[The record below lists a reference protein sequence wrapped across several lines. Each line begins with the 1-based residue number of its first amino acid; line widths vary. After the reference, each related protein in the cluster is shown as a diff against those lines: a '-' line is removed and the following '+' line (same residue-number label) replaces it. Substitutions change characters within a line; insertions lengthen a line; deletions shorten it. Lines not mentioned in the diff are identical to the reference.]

1 MTTSVQEM
9 ARRGVDGAVAQTA
22 AALAPDVV
30 ARLVLDGDLMRLT
43 DSQKVAYYNT
53 LCARVGLDPATQ
65 PFKLLKLDGKLVM
78 YADKGAAQQ
87 LSDQRHISHQVV
99 SRERIEDIYS
109 VTVRATMPDGRFTD
123 EDGIV
128 SLTDFKDGKEIQLKG
143 KALAN
148 AMMRA
153 TTKAKRRAV
162 LALLGLGIMDETELD
177 TVAGTPVEMPALP
190 PPMPQ
195 PEQKALPEPKPAIPW
210 IETATASLAACIKAG
225 DQHKAQDWGIEA
237 KKRADAGEITRAQF
251 EALRAAYYK
260 AWPPQAWP
268 PQPKPEPGLF
278 DNAGMPKEDTKG
290 PAVQPKAY
298 PTPEQKAKQDEANA
312 ERNELAQTPP
322 VDPYEEEAKKKD
334 TKKKRGQAVDTFTD
348 LSEQIA
354 KATKASIL
362 FTLKAK
368 VDKASVEE
376 SKRGELYK
384 ALDAKLAE
392 VKAKGAKK

>member
-30 ARLVLDGDLMRLT
+30 ARLVLDGDLSRLT

-53 LCARVGLDPATQ
+53 LCVRVGLDPATQ

-99 SRERIEDIYS
+99 SREKFDDVYS

-128 SLTDFKDGKEIQLKG
+128 SLTDFKDGKEIVLKG

-177 TVAGTPVEMPALP
+177 TVAGQTVEMPALP
-190 PPMPQ
+190 PPVVHEP
-195 PEQKALPEPKPAIPW
+195 KALPEPKPEQKSPIPW
-210 IETATASLAACIKAG
+210 IDTAGMSLLACIRAG
-225 DQHKAQDWGIEA
+225 DQEKAQEWGLEA
-237 KKRADAGEITRAQF
+237 RRRAEQGEITREQLDG
-251 EALRAAYYK
+251 LRAMYYK
-260 AWPPQAWP
+260 AWPPK
-268 PQPKPEPGLF
+268 PQPLPGLF
-278 DNAGMPKEDTKG
+278 DNEGKPKEDTKG
-290 PAVQPKAY
+290 PVVPPKAY

-348 LSEQIA
+348 LTEQVA

-362 FTLKAK
+362 FTLRSK
-368 VDKASVEE
+368 VDKAAITDGQR
-376 SKRGELYK
+376 KALYTS
-384 ALDAKLAE
+384 LDAKLAE
-392 VKAKGAKK
+392 VKKGAKK